1 MTVRAP
7 ANQIS
12 TDEDMMEMARAIHEQ
27 FLQEEVAAL
36 REARSAQNLTVAQR
50 ELLDNELRAAEA
62 FALGTSVSGSGTM
75 IDDDALL
82 ARREQEAE
90 DAAFAA
96 SIARQ
101 DHAAAA
107 LSSSRAVAVNSNVDT
122 IEDAASRETA
132 QNILHQ
138 EAKQERRK
146 RTINNLI
153 SLILGVALVFSV
165 YWFFR
170 RRSIVGGGYGGGNPF
185 GDLADWFG
193 WEGNEYVDGEDVPW
207 YPKITK
213 NGLMLRVLNNLDET
227 WQDTFYTVMDEWDN
241 GNPDTVSFQIE
252 RINDPECQWKYGAM
266 VVCNGNYGM
275 VDWRGINELI
285 MENGY
290 IVASVA
296 KLNEFYL
303 QGKDYALRQYVCCH
317 EIGHGLG
324 LAHTDESEY
333 NADLGE
339 CMDYTVN
346 PEVNMHPGET
356 NFAALETLYG
366 TVNRN
371 RHNRGLESYSSPDI
385 DYIEY
390 SQSDVKWRFLRKTD
404 FSEHYEA
411 DLGDGLKIHR
421 TLLLA

>member
-1 MTVRAP
+1 
-7 ANQIS
+7 
-12 TDEDMMEMARAIHEQ
+12 MARAIHEQ

-122 IEDAASRETA
+122 IEDVASRETA

-170 RRSIVGGGYGGGNPF
+170 RRSIVGGGYGGGMMLP
-185 GDLADWFG
+185 GG
-193 WEGNEYVDGEDVPW
+193 QQQQQQQYRHPMEQPPPQPW
-207 YPKITK
+207 
-213 NGLMLRVLNNLDET
+213 
-227 WQDTFYTVMDEWDN
+227 
-241 GNPDTVSFQIE
+241 
-252 RINDPECQWKYGAM
+252 
-266 VVCNGNYGM
+266 
-275 VDWRGINELI
+275 
-285 MENGY
+285 
-290 IVASVA
+290 
-296 KLNEFYL
+296 
-303 QGKDYALRQYVCCH
+303 
-317 EIGHGLG
+317 
-324 LAHTDESEY
+324 
-333 NADLGE
+333 
-339 CMDYTVN
+339 
-346 PEVNMHPGET
+346 
-356 NFAALETLYG
+356 
-366 TVNRN
+366 
-371 RHNRGLESYSSPDI
+371 
-385 DYIEY
+385 
-390 SQSDVKWRFLRKTD
+390 
-404 FSEHYEA
+404 
-411 DLGDGLKIHR
+411 
-421 TLLLA
+421 

>member
-12 TDEDMMEMARAIHEQ
+12 TDEEMMEMARAIHEQ

-50 ELLDNELRAAEA
+50 ELLDRELRAAEA
-62 FALGTSVSGSGTM
+62 FAMGTSVDGSGVMT
-75 IDDDALL
+75 DDDALV
-82 ARREQEAE
+82 ARMAQEAE

-96 SIARQ
+96 SIAQQ
-101 DHAAAA
+101 DHAAA
-107 LSSSRAVAVNSNVDT
+107 LSSSRAVVNVDT

-138 EAKQERRK
+138 EAKQDRRK
-146 RTINNLI
+146 RIINNLT
-153 SLILGVALVFSV
+153 SLILGVGLVFSV
-165 YWFFR
+165 YWFLR
-170 RRSIVGGGYGGGNPF
+170 RRSFVGGGYGGGNPF

-252 RINDPECQWKYGAM
+252 RINDPECQRKYGAM

-303 QGKDYALRQYVCCH
+303 GGKDTSLRQYVCCH

-324 LAHTDESEY
+324 LAHTDESY
-333 NADLGE
+333 HNADLGE

-346 PEVNMHPGET
+346 PEANMHPGET
-356 NFAALETLYG
+356 NFEALDAMYG
-366 TVNRN
+366 TANGN
-371 RHNRGLESYSSPDI
+371 RHNRGLESYSPVI
-385 DYIEY
+385 DYVEY
-390 SQSDVKWRFLRKTD
+390 SQSDVKWRFLRKTV

-411 DLGDGLKIHR
+411 DLADGLKIHR
-421 TLLLA
+421 TLHLA